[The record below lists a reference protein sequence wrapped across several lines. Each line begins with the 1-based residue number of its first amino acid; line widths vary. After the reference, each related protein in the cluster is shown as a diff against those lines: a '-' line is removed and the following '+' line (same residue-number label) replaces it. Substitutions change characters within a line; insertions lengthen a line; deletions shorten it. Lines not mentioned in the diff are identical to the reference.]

1 LGQGFY
7 DLDQFEFDLWF
18 CYGGQQ
24 VGMSDLYKTENGTKV
39 RTCKY
44 NCGIK
49 VAWNDMKKFFIE
61 VDHDEVQHTKERCMA
76 FQETDIQIVN
86 NAVKKIEA
94 ENQRKQITLEMVTKK
109 LESIGI
115 IINVE
120 RLMKQ

>member
-1 LGQGFY
+1 MRHGLYKLEPDNWVHNPGEQI
-7 DLDQFEFDLWF
+7 E
-18 CYGGQQ
+18 
-24 VGMSDLYKTENGTKV
+24 MSDLYKTVNGTKV

-61 VDHDEVQHTKERCMA
+61 VDHDNQHHTQERCKA
-76 FQETDIQIVN
+76 FQETDIQNVN
-86 NAVKKIEA
+86 NAVKKIER
-94 ENQRKQITLEMVTKK
+94 ENQRKQITLEMVQKK

-120 RLMKQ
+120 RLMKNNV